1 MANITMVK
9 YTAEQI
15 DQVLALLTT
24 IASDTKAYE
33 CSLPMMSAI
42 LDINNFLRGNAV
54 VYEEEIPNTEADIP
68 VEETAEAE
76 KSEEEIILSGG
87 GAE

>member
-1 MANITMVK
+1 MENITMVK

-15 DQVLALLTT
+15 DQVLALLAAV
-24 IASDTKAYE
+24 ASDTKSYE
-33 CSLPMMSAI
+33 CSLTMMSVI

-54 VYEEEIPNTEADIP
+54 VYNEEIPNPDVI
-68 VEETAEAE
+68 EEMETNET
-76 KSEEEIILSGG
+76 KEEIILSSG

>member
-1 MANITMVK
+1 MENITMVK

-33 CSLPMMSAI
+33 CSLPMMSVI

-54 VYEEEIPNTEADIP
+54 VYEEEIPNIEAVDP
-68 VEETAEAE
+68 VEEPAEAE
-76 KSEEEIILSGG
+76 ESEEEIILSGG

>member
-1 MANITMVK
+1 MENITMVK

-15 DQVLALLTT
+15 DQVLALLTAV
-24 IASDTKAYE
+24 ASDTKSYE
-33 CSLPMMSAI
+33 CSLTMMSVI

-54 VYEEEIPNTEADIP
+54 VYNEEIPNPDFIEEMEAN
-68 VEETAEAE
+68 ET
-76 KSEEEIILSGG
+76 KEEIILSSG

>member
-1 MANITMVK
+1 MENITMVK

-15 DQVLALLTT
+15 DQVLALLTAV
-24 IASDTKAYE
+24 ASDTKSYE
-33 CSLPMMSAI
+33 CSLTMMSVI

-54 VYEEEIPNTEADIP
+54 VYNEEIPNPDFI
-68 VEETAEAE
+68 EEMETNET
-76 KSEEEIILSGG
+76 KEEIILSSG